1 MAGGRGDKH
10 ALGGAERVLQEH
22 LTTVNAPNR
31 QVGRSPAEEVE
42 LPKVLA
48 KVVNPLLKALL
59 HSPLHG
65 RSASSPC
72 YLAWKAARP
81 VGDTKWWSDRH
92 EVNGKLLVPL
102 ETTGRRWQL
111 NLRGGTPVEITAGG
125 RLRRGRGE
133 LVEDPEEVARVHE
146 VPLGR
151 VVLKNA
157 RRLGLRANV
166 GAGLPRTS

>member
-1 MAGGRGDKH
+1 MLLGLEGRKTGRRY
-10 ALGGAERVLQEH
+10 EV
-22 LTTVNAPNR
+22 V
-31 QVGRSPAEEVE
+31 VG
-42 LPKVLA
+42 
-48 KVVNPLLKALL
+48 
-59 HSPLHG
+59 
-65 RSASSPC
+65 
-72 YLAWKAARP
+72 
-81 VGDTKWWSDRH
+81 RH

-102 ETTGRRWQL
+102 ETTGRRWRL

-157 RRLGLRANV
+157 WRLGLRANV
-166 GAGLPRTS
+166 DAGLSGTS

>member
-31 QVGRSPAEEVE
+31 QVGRSPV
-42 LPKVLA
+42 
-48 KVVNPLLKALL
+48 LKALL

-102 ETTGRRWQL
+102 ETTGRRWRL

-133 LVEDPEEVARVHE
+133 LVEDPEEVAHVCE

-157 RRLGLRANV
+157 RRLGLRANAD
-166 GAGLPRTS
+166 AGLPGTS

>member
-31 QVGRSPAEEVE
+31 QVGRSPV
-42 LPKVLA
+42 
-48 KVVNPLLKALL
+48 LKALL

-102 ETTGRRWQL
+102 ETTGRRWRL
-111 NLRGGTPVEITAGG
+111 NLRGGTPVEVTAGG

-157 RRLGLRANV
+157 RRLGLRANAD
-166 GAGLPRTS
+166 AGLPGTS

>member
-31 QVGRSPAEEVE
+31 QVGRSPV
-42 LPKVLA
+42 
-48 KVVNPLLKALL
+48 LKALL

-111 NLRGGTPVEITAGG
+111 NLRGGTPVEVTAGG

-157 RRLGLRANV
+157 RRLGLRASV
-166 GAGLPRTS
+166 DAGLPGTS

>member
-1 MAGGRGDKH
+1 M
-10 ALGGAERVLQEH
+10 
-22 LTTVNAPNR
+22 TVNVPNH
-31 QVGRSPAEEVE
+31 QDGRSPAEEVE
-42 LPKVLA
+42 PPKALAKKALA

-125 RLRRGRGE
+125 RLRRGRSE